1 VTTEGL
7 PTSHVSVDQVL
18 EGGCAVHNQENDNE
32 YLQLGPLPPE
42 IGEEELR
49 VEIWDRNEGRVV
61 DPRYR
66 PEVEPPNRSI
76 PPSKVV
82 GHLSMNDPDL
92 GLGDYV
98 VGVVREAQS
107 GGTPQLVTGGY
118 RIEIPGVQPNELVI
132 AKIEEAK
139 TRTFGANSAKATRI
153 DYPSVFRASVEA
165 DLGLKRLMATGRWG
179 KPRIGELES
188 SILSETVE
196 RVEDGHSHSIL
207 NPGYDPDFPLR
218 VTIEHLYH
226 TEPGRHVA
234 LLTSGTSVHWGQ
246 KGELRDAYRGY
257 GLAVN
262 EGEDETA
269 VPIDQIFAH
278 SYVHDGEM
286 RTSSESLLKSRLVL
300 TKSIDEL
307 SAIDG
312 LAVIVV
318 DYTSRKSG
326 TDEETIEEIRHQF
339 PDTPIVSIAS
349 PFTKN
354 EGEGV
359 PRYGPPTFFESED
372 TVPRTSDIKRLAE
385 KFDPQ
390 VGRTN
395 VGVND
400 EPFNSGPVGSPTPPS
415 TTDLLGFLREP
426 QIEVKSVESGE
437 VSHWFEIAT
446 GNFKD
451 LLDNGVDKAG
461 YKVYSVQMFFER
473 LPVTPQQY
481 NEWIRQRYD
490 EGERYLPETTDG
502 ILEDLE
508 SYGGQIQDLQAPASI
523 FGAVKAFREI
533 ENQLRSGNPMFE
545 RLYQEV
551 SDAAEENYRVGIF
564 CPRKSWIHMLGDA
577 LRERGFEDDV
587 IGANVVLLNCDT
599 IRDTPPCRR
608 LLFTGPQRPQYAGF
622 YLHPRVKETVVFT
635 YDGRWSSTVQK
646 HTNRYVGQLNLATS
660 GATGAPYRSLDLETD
675 DLTTESVVADD
686 DLVGTIQA
694 DLPQKGESGS
704 SEDVKGNELDS
715 EDLRRLK
722 QLVELSPT
730 KNGELAD
737 KWGYDSGSE
746 VYQYLSSNLGEFY
759 TRNEDKLI
767 VPTEEGI
774 SLVKKLSGRG

>member
-1 VTTEGL
+1 M
-7 PTSHVSVDQVL
+7 L
-18 EGGCAVHNQENDNE
+18 EGGCAVHKQENDGE
-32 YLQLGPLPPE
+32 YLYLGPLPPE
-42 IGEEELR
+42 VADEELR

-61 DPRYR
+61 DHRYQ
-66 PEVEPPNRSI
+66 PEMKPPNRSI
-76 PPSKVV
+76 PPSKVE

-92 GLGDYV
+92 GRGDYV

-107 GGTPQLVTGGY
+107 GGAPQLVTGGY
-118 RIEIPGVQPNELVI
+118 RIEISGVQPDELVI
-132 AKIEEAK
+132 ARIEEAK
-139 TRTFGANSAKATRI
+139 TQTFGANSAKATRI

-165 DLGLKRLMATGRWG
+165 DLGLRRLMATGRWG
-179 KPRIGELES
+179 KLRIGELES
-188 SILSETVE
+188 SMLSETVE
-196 RVEDGHSHSIL
+196 RVEDRHSHSIL
-207 NPGYDPDFPLR
+207 NPGFDPEFPLR
-218 VTIEHLYH
+218 VAIEHLYH

-257 GLAVN
+257 GLAVDK
-262 EGEDETA
+262 GEDETA
-269 VPIDQIFAH
+269 VPIDQVFAH

-286 RTSSESLLKSRLVL
+286 KTSYESLLKNRLVL

-307 SAIDG
+307 SAIDS

-318 DYTSRKSG
+318 DYTSRKPG
-326 TDEETIEEIRHQF
+326 ADEETIGKIRRRF
-339 PDTPIVSIAS
+339 SDTPIVSIAS

-354 EGEGV
+354 EAEGV
-359 PRYGPPTFFESED
+359 PRYGPPTFFENAD
-372 TVPRTSDIKRLAE
+372 TVPRTSEVKRLTE
-385 KFDPQ
+385 EFDPQ

-426 QIEVKSVESGE
+426 QIEIEFVESGE
-437 VSHWFEIAT
+437 MSHWFEMAT
-446 GNFKD
+446 RNFRD
-451 LLDNGVDKAG
+451 LLNNGVDKAG
-461 YKVYSVQMFFER
+461 YKIYSVQMFFER

-481 NEWIRQRYD
+481 NEWIRQRFD

-533 ENQLRSGNPMFE
+533 EERLKSRNPMFE
-545 RLYQEV
+545 RLCGEV

-577 LRERGFEDDV
+577 LRERGFEDDI
-587 IGANVVLLNCDT
+587 IGTNVVLLNCDS
-599 IRDTPPCRR
+599 IRDAPPCRR

-635 YDGRWSSTVQK
+635 YDGRWSNTVQK
-646 HTNRYVGQLNLATS
+646 HTNRYVDQLNVATS
-660 GATGAPYRSLDLETD
+660 GTTEAPYRSLDLETGKS
-675 DLTTESVVADD
+675 TRESVVADD
-686 DLVGTIQA
+686 DLAEAVEE
-694 DLPQKGESGS
+694 DLPQKDESES
-704 SEDVKGNELDS
+704 SKGAGGNELS
-715 EDLRRLK
+715 TEDLRRLK
-722 QLVELSPT
+722 QLVELAPT
-730 KNGELAD
+730 KNSELAD

-746 VYQYLSSNLGEFY
+746 VYQYLSSNLSEFY

-767 VPTEEGI
+767 VPTEEGT
-774 SLVKKLSGRG
+774 SLVKKLSGTD